1 MAVRDRALLLL
12 IIVTYVSSQTYLP
25 GGQAAL
31 QRFKDKI
38 RLSLRHDPLT
48 PDVKSLDI
56 DPTEIRDCV
65 LMPDSEQCYQTKVQR
80 QQYCPYV
87 MSTLA
92 ALPLYLIDQ
101 QLAALTHRSDFLTSD
116 YEPVSTSRIYV

>member
-1 MAVRDRALLLL
+1 MLVRDRALLLL

-65 LMPDSEQCYQTKVQR
+65 ETPDSQQCYQTKVQR
-80 QQYCPYV
+80 QQCCRCEIV
-87 MSTLA
+87 DIV
-92 ALPLYLIDQ
+92 LPLYLIDQ
-101 QLAALTHRSDFLTSD
+101 QLAAS
-116 YEPVSTSRIYV
+116 SRFHNF